1 MKKAIAMKCTQEDW
15 DSIKDRI
22 PKDLINDNQFD
33 LIEYPYLTNNYYSE
47 CKKGIGT
54 HSKCYIKG
62 GVEIH
67 ETFNAKIFLD
77 ACGIETTP
85 TLEEVKEYFKDAEIV
100 KSIYGKQGKP
110 TGNFHFEHDC
120 YFCEAE
126 KDTYL
131 ALWKERYVYAKILT
145 YKTPKFE
152 ITNEQVLSLHRHG
165 HDLTKTQLE
174 DIFPEVFKNELAVGV
189 WQKVKG
195 RNIIFCL
202 FENGIYGFLNGVE
215 KTLNWDFASN
225 ESLEE
230 VTPQEVKDALIGEA
244 KKRGFESTVSFKP
257 VDYENTVTRSAFEF
271 GFDLKNN
278 KILFGNYCI
287 FDNGIWATI
296 TETITIQESEKL
308 LKEQGINKKIV

>member
-1 MKKAIAMKCTQEDW
+1 MKP
-15 DSIKDRI
+15 SI
-22 PKDLINDNQFD
+22 
-33 LIEYPYLTNNYYSE
+33 
-47 CKKGIGT
+47 
-54 HSKCYIKG
+54 
-62 GVEIH
+62 
-67 ETFNAKIFLD
+67 
-77 ACGIETTP
+77 
-85 TLEEVKEYFKDAEIV
+85 EEVKKKFKDAEIV
-100 KSIYGKQGKP
+100 KGLLIEFDISNCIDSI
-110 TGNFHFEHDC
+110 HFLVGD
-120 YFCEAE
+120 YWATL
-126 KDTYL
+126 KDGYHVIV
-131 ALWKERYVYAKILT
+131 WSKDSGYAKILT
-145 YKTPKFE
+145 YKTPKYE
-152 ITNEQVLSLHRHG
+152 ITKEQVLSLHRHG
-165 HDLTKTQLE
+165 HYLTKTQLE

-308 LKEQGINKKIV
+308 LKEQGINAKLV